1 MVPLPFP
8 SLHGPL
14 GWFALPT
21 MQACFPLIFVTDIL
35 FSLCFFLLGYKR
47 ETWKYLKLITVM
59 KEQNIKYILHKEKKI
74 FSSHVDIE
82 QKIEVYVIL
91 PFSERT
97 IA

>member
-1 MVPLPFP
+1 
-8 SLHGPL
+8 
-14 GWFALPT
+14 
-21 MQACFPLIFVTDIL
+21 
-35 FSLCFFLLGYKR
+35 
-47 ETWKYLKLITVM
+47 M

-91 PFSERT
+91 PFRERT